1 MDEVGALLLKEI
13 EDDEDE
19 LWLLMQRRILQLR
32 HRAYLTCSGLL
43 RPKGSPWCQLYD
55 NGDDGSFIN
64 LTSLDR
70 SSFQKLLCVFLRCYE
85 FSWKSRKV
93 G

>member
-13 EDDEDE
+13 EDEEEE

-32 HRAYLTCSGLL
+32 HRAYLTSSGLL
-43 RPKGSPWCQLYD
+43 RPPWCQLYD

-70 SSFQKLLCVFLRCYE
+70 SSFQKLLSVFLRCYE